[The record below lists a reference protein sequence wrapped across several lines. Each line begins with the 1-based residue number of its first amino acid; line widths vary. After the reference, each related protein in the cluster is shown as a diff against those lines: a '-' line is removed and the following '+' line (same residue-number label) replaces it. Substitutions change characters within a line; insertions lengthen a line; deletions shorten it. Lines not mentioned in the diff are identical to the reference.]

1 MKSVSDDSCR
11 PLKACNP
18 SLLFKS
24 FLILNSVPPCKTSS
38 NLHTTIIIFL
48 MFYLCGFYP
57 RLPFMCFQAWLNGH
71 LGSTLTILGEMETT
85 SAWRQFVSIT
95 EREFVH
101 GLQPWRLVLQTGWKR
116 QKLGKWFIQ
125 VWRRDSG
132 ASTRNSHMVAF
143 VLTTMFASSAPQVEP
158 ITAAQGCG
166 SFFFTEMNI

>member
-1 MKSVSDDSCR
+1 M
-11 PLKACNP
+11 
-18 SLLFKS
+18 
-24 FLILNSVPPCKTSS
+24 
-38 NLHTTIIIFL
+38 
-48 MFYLCGFYP
+48 
-57 RLPFMCFQAWLNGH
+57 
-71 LGSTLTILGEMETT
+71 

-101 GLQPWRLVLQTGWKR
+101 GLQPWRLVLQTGWQR

-166 SFFFTEMNI
+166 SLFFTEMNI